1 MRIGLNLLNA
11 RPEMGGAWNYIK
23 NIVSLLERFDKENE
37 YVVYCTSISQC
48 LVGDKQNF
56 RKVNISIPIKS
67 QVYRVLYENTLLV
80 LRGITDR
87 IDLMHWFANTQAF
100 FNVIAGV
107 VTVHDLL
114 MFNDPR
120 AYGILNG
127 AYYRFM
133 VARTAKNAILLAPVS
148 ETTAQDISKRFNVPE
163 ESISVIRNALSEEF
177 GRAALDEVSRFR
189 HKYRLPQQFWL
200 YVAHYYPHKNH
211 QRLFSAYAKLK
222 LQQPAT
228 WPLVLCG
235 EKNKKD
241 ELITRL
247 LIESG
252 CEKDVIWL
260 PRLSDGEMPILYSAA
275 TALVFP
281 SLFEGGG
288 IPVME
293 AMGCGCPVVASD
305 IPTTREFAGESV
317 LFFNPLDIESI
328 ITAMQIFQNDSSFRY
343 RCRQQGL
350 EKVEEYRPHRIFDA
364 IMNAYKTAYNFSVGK
379 DKSKR
384 NGL

>member
-23 NIVSLLERFDKENE
+23 NIVSLLQNLDHENE
-37 YVVYCTSISQC
+37 YVVYCTPISSG
-48 LVGDKQNF
+48 LVVDQPNF
-56 RKVNISIPIKS
+56 RKVNINIYGAS
-67 QVYRVLYENTLLV
+67 QPYRIFYENTLLQFRAMV
-80 LRGITDR
+80 DR
-87 IDLMHWFANTQAF
+87 IDLMHWFANTQGL
-100 FNVIAGV
+100 FNSNPGI

-114 MFNDPR
+114 MFNDPH

-133 VARTAKNAILLAPVS
+133 VTRTAKNAILLAPVS
-148 ETTAQDISKRFNVPE
+148 ETTAKDISKWFNV
-163 ESISVIRNALSEEF
+163 SDNRMRIVRNALSEEF
-177 GRAALDEVSRFR
+177 VPAALDEVKQFR

-222 LQQPAT
+222 SQQST
-228 WPLVLCG
+228 SWSLVLRG
-235 EKNKKD
+235 EKNGKD
-241 ELITRL
+241 ELIKRL
-247 LIESG
+247 LAESG
-252 CEKDVIWL
+252 IMKDVIWL

-293 AMGCGCPVVASD
+293 AMSCGCPAVASD
-305 IPTTREFAGESV
+305 IPTTREFAGEAA
-317 LFFNPLDIESI
+317 LLFNPLEVESI
-328 ITAMQIFQNDSSFRY
+328 VNAMQMFQSDSSLRHRY
-343 RCRQQGL
+343 RQRGL
-350 EKVEEYRPHRIFDA
+350 KKAEEYRPHRIFNA
-364 IMNAYKTAYNFSVGK
+364 IINAYKTAYNLSVGK
-379 DKSKR
+379 DVH
-384 NGL
+384 